1 MVGEFV
7 YLVEEVVWVV
17 GDGFIIVPFPVVFTY
32 VVPYCDVIIGIVYP
46 GFELITVDGHCGGLV
61 AVVIAQ
67 LGLLD
72 YGRGFLARAVTI
84 KLLGPT

>member
-7 YLVEEVVWVV
+7 YQVEEVVWVIS
-17 GDGFIIVPFPVVFTY
+17 DGFIIVPFPVVFTY
-32 VVPYCDVIIGIVYP
+32 VVPCAYVIICVVYP
-46 GFELITVDGHCGGLV
+46 GFEPIAVDGHCGGLV

-72 YGRGFLARAVTI
+72 YGRGS
-84 KLLGPT
+84 GPSSHY